1 MKTLA
6 TNNISLLTKRH
17 SKFYFHLHFVK
28 AIYDSLSKKS
38 SAFCWLQA
46 QEYTKEAQ
54 LEQDQILGA
63 WVRLEKYLSNLKL
76 NVDWLE
82 QLKMTTCQ
90 KHAVLLGVTGTF

>member
-1 MKTLA
+1 MTA
-6 TNNISLLTKRH
+6 
-17 SKFYFHLHFVK
+17 YQ
-28 AIYDSLSKKS
+28 KS

-76 NVDWLE
+76 NVD
-82 QLKMTTCQ
+82 
-90 KHAVLLGVTGTF
+90 